1 MDDRSA
7 ADESESAA
15 SSLQQTDLS
24 CSVGLSNGGDECMR
38 RVEEDGSHSLSPYFE
53 RRSRSLVLP
62 ANPASWSESGHAEL
76 TAAEMSTHRQRRERE
91 SRSATLTKDRVDTAV
106 HRQVVGSSQGGNSL
120 YREVGGKAASPTTWR
135 NEEDETVF
143 LFDDERSVE
152 VSECGVC
159 VQCQ

>member
-15 SSLQQTDLS
+15 SSPQQTDLS
-24 CSVGLSNGGDECMR
+24 CSVGLSNGGGECMR

-76 TAAEMSTHRQRRERE
+76 TAAERSTHRQRRERE
-91 SRSATLTKDRVDTAV
+91 SRSATPTKDRVDTAV
-106 HRQVVGSSQGGNSL
+106 HHQPDGSSQSGNSL
-120 YREVGGKAASPTTWR
+120 DRKVGGKAASPTTWR
-135 NEEDETVF
+135 NEEEETVF
-143 LFDDERSVE
+143 WFDEERGVE
-152 VSECGVC
+152 VSGYGVC
-159 VQCQ
+159 AVSS